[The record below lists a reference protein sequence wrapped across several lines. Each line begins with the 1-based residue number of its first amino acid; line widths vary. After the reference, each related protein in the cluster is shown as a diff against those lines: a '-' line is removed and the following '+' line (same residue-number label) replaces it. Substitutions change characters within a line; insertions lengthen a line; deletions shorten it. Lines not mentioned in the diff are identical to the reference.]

1 MNKEKFF
8 EFCFNL
14 TAEILPET
22 IIVTPF
28 IPIEAFAEHCTVT
41 KSFKGRL
48 YSGIIAENKSRKFA
62 VIFSGMGDRLSGD
75 GILLMEKSP
84 VRQII
89 FAGACGGL
97 GGTEI
102 GDLILCETAFN
113 GEGFSMYHGGP
124 SFSME
129 KIFNTGKSAPADNE
143 YTKSIERFL
152 SGKLEDRSILK
163 KGDIFTIGSFLAE
176 TPENLLKIE
185 QKNFIAIE
193 LELSSVYHAANLI
206 GRKMTGLTIVSDLPK
221 NKPLWEKQNITDRK
235 KYTKTRNNLIK
246 LLIEFAATS

>member
-8 EFCFNL
+8 EFCFSL
-14 TAEILPET
+14 TPKILPET
-22 IIVTPF
+22 IIITPF
-28 IPIEAFAEHCTVT
+28 IPLKAFAEHCTVT

-48 YSGIIAENKSRKFA
+48 YSGIIAKNKSIEFA
-62 VIFSGMGDRLSGD
+62 VIFSGMGNCLAGD
-75 GILLMEKSP
+75 GILLMEESP
-84 VRQII
+84 ARQII

-97 GGTEI
+97 GKTKI
-102 GDLILCETAFN
+102 GDFILCEAAFN
-113 GEGFSMYHGGP
+113 GEGFSMYHGD

-129 KIFNTGKSAPADNE
+129 KIFNTGKFTRANNE
-143 YTKSIERFL
+143 YTKSLERFL
-152 SGKLEDRSILK
+152 SNKLKDGSILK
-163 KGDIFTIGSFLAE
+163 KGNIFTIGSFLAE

-206 GRKMTGLTIVSDLPK
+206 GREITGLTIVSDLPK

-235 KYTKTRNNLIK
+235 KYTKNRNDLIK
-246 LLIEFAATS
+246 LLIDFATIS

>member
-14 TAEILPET
+14 KPNLLPET

-28 IPIEAFAEHCTVT
+28 IPLKAFAEHCTVT

-48 YSGIIAENKSRKFA
+48 YSGIIAKNKSREFA
-62 VIFSGMGDRLSGD
+62 VVFSGMGDRLAGD
-75 GILLMEKSP
+75 GILLMEESP
-84 VRQII
+84 ARQII

-97 GGTEI
+97 GETKI

-113 GEGFSMYHGGP
+113 GEGFSMYHGD

-129 KIFNTGKSAPADNE
+129 KIFNAGKSTRANNE
-143 YTKSIERFL
+143 YTKSLEKFL
-152 SGKLEDRSILK
+152 FDKLKDRSILK

-176 TPENLLKIE
+176 TPKNLLKIE

-193 LELSSVYHAANLI
+193 LELSAVYHAANLI

-221 NKPLWEKQNITDRK
+221 NKPLWEKQNVTDRK
-235 KYTKTRNNLIK
+235 KYTKNRNNLIE
-246 LLIEFAATS
+246 LLIEFAITS